1 MCGIAGFISNQVW
14 LEKPDLSW
22 LDAILRELEEW
33 SSSKQPVEHLVHP
46 LRELVERFDDLMSF
60 GLHAQ
65 LADNAAVSDKM
76 GKMALLLEHAEARIV
91 SHMAEKGPTDALEQ
105 INEDTRDCLWQI
117 KEEIL
122 GNVQRAGRL
131 IPEKLQSQPLS
142 HAHRFV
148 AWAVEGVMENLD
160 RLEVR
165 GRDSAGISIQ
175 CCVPPDIPVSQT
187 GSPENLPLEIPE
199 KIEAGVKSMGSVVN
213 CGDGNRTYTFV
224 YKVAN
229 LVGRLGENTAALREA
244 IQRDDLLWTVAGF
257 TGKINIIAHTR
268 WASNGIISLSNC
280 HPADGVLLQREHQ
293 PTINDRDAEFVLNGD
308 VDNYVTL
315 MEVVLRGQG
324 FEIDPLITTDAK
336 ILPVFYRLGTDPSAH
351 PQARFA
357 ALMNS
362 CCGSLAIVMQH
373 PRYPDSLHLGQKGSG
388 QSLFVGLVKDGVILA
403 SEVYG
408 LASRT
413 RRSYALSGTERGGT
427 QVTVTVR
434 NSEKPLLVGRY
445 LEDDGQFE
453 MKAEPIYIHSRDIYR
468 GSYNYYFEKEIR
480 EAPSSVRKTIKGKY
494 NKVGGKIEFSMEGH
508 GTLASLVS
516 RLRDPNLPSI
526 RRIMAIG
533 QGTASVA
540 AMGVAHL
547 VEKALS
553 RSRINVSWCKSSE
566 MSGFLSDEPLS
577 DMLLIAISQSGTTT
591 DTNRTVDVAGA
602 QGAWIH
608 AIVNRRNSPLVA
620 KANSHFYTGDGR
632 DVEMAVASTKA
643 FYSQI
648 AAGKLT
654 SLLLAQEFGTLTD
667 EEIYQEI
674 HELERLPADI
684 EWVLN
689 QDHILKECA
698 EKYGPSS
705 RNWAV
710 VGNGPNRIA
719 ADEIRIKLSE
729 LCYKSIPCDFTED
742 KKHIDLSTEPLT
754 LVVANDL
761 PEQIVQDTAKEVSI
775 FKAHNGKPLVFCARG
790 EKRFREPAEKLI
802 ELPVIGGGL
811 GFVLA
816 TVAGHLWGFHAAKA
830 IDAGAEEFRKARTV
844 LTHMLEDPGT
854 WNATTVRTQLI
865 ELMKLAAAGEMNAS
879 LPASSVAALATYVA
893 ELEPYLAPGEFARGK
908 IEEGIAILTKAAEEM
923 TRPIDTIR
931 HQAKT
936 VTVGISRPQE
946 LLPQV
951 FVAAFE
957 KLAITP
963 AQIKE
968 HDRRMLRAVSPIIS
982 AVTGGM
988 LYKMLRA
995 PDKSRGDLVGE
1006 APWIQ
1011 VSARFG
1017 QCEGKASRYDKPRVA
1032 GGSKRT
1038 VLRVE
1043 RAIWSSGASGEENLA
1058 LVPVYDEEGDDG
1070 AGILL
1075 LHVVFLPECSV
1086 QQKLAILRGLGNR
1099 YHDIIE
1105 RIEEVSQGA
1114 RLEDILERISP
1125 RDLMLTP
1132 VDRLLLPTTWSD
1144 G

>member
-1 MCGIAGFISNQVW
+1 MCGIAGFISNQAW

-22 LDAILRELEEW
+22 LEGISRDLETWW
-33 SSSKQPVEHLVHP
+33 SSSQPPEDLSRP
-46 LRELVERFDDLMSF
+46 LKELVDRFDDLMSF
-60 GLHAQ
+60 GLHAE
-65 LADNAAVSDKM
+65 LADNPDVLEKM
-76 GKMALLLEHAEARIV
+76 ENVASLLEQAESRIV
-91 SHMAEKGPTDALEQ
+91 SYMAEKGRTDALEQ
-105 INEDTRDCLWQI
+105 ISEDTRDCLWQI
-117 KEEIL
+117 NEEVV
-122 GNVQRAGRL
+122 GNVRRTSRL
-131 IPEKLQSQPLS
+131 IPEKFLSQPLS
-142 HAHRFV
+142 RGHRFV

-175 CCVPPDIPVSQT
+175 CYVPADPQAARQ
-187 GSPENLPLEIPE
+187 GSSVTLPPEIPE
-199 KIEAGVKSMGSVVN
+199 TLTGGVKSVGSVAT
-213 CGDGNRTYTFV
+213 CSDGHKTYTFV

-229 LVGRLGENTAALREA
+229 LVGRLGENTGGLRKA
-244 IQRDDLLWTVAGF
+244 IQRDRLLWTVAGL
-257 TGKINIIAHTR
+257 TRQINIIAHTR

-280 HPADGVLLQREHQ
+280 HPANGALVGREHE
-293 PTINDRDAEFVLNGD
+293 PTVNDHDAAFVLNGD
-308 VDNYVTL
+308 VDNYLTL
-315 MEVVLRGQG
+315 SEVVLRGQG
-324 FEIDPLITTDAK
+324 FDIDPLITTDAK
-336 ILPVFYRLGTDPSAH
+336 ILPVFYRLGTDPSTS
-351 PQARFA
+351 PQNRFA
-357 ALMNS
+357 TLMNS
-362 CCGSLAIVMQH
+362 CDGSLAIVMQH
-373 PRYPDSLHLGQKGSG
+373 PHFPGSLHLGQKGSG
-388 QSLFVGLVKDGVILA
+388 QSLFVGLIKDGLILA

-427 QVTVTVR
+427 QVTVTVG
-434 NSEKPLLVGRY
+434 NSEKPLLVGRF
-445 LEDDGQFE
+445 LEDGGPFE
-453 MKAEPIYIHSRDIYR
+453 MNAEPIYIHSRDIYR
-468 GSYNYYFEKEIR
+468 GAYNYYFEKEIH

-494 NKVGGKIEFSMEGH
+494 RKLAGKIDFNVEGY
-508 GTLASLVS
+508 GTLAGLVS
-516 RLRDPNLPSI
+516 RLRDPNLPAI

-553 RSRINVSWCKSSE
+553 RTRFNVGWCKASE
-566 MSGFLSDEPLS
+566 MSGFLSDESLS
-577 DMLLIAISQSGTTT
+577 DMLVIAISQSGTTT
-591 DTNRTVDVAGA
+591 DTNRTVDLAGA

-608 AIVNRRNSPLVA
+608 AIVNRRNSPLVT
-620 KANSHFYTGDGR
+620 KSNSHFYTGDGR

-648 AAGKLT
+648 AAGKLI

-710 VGNGPNRIA
+710 VGNGPNKIA

-761 PEQIVQDTAKEVSI
+761 PDQIVQDTAKEVSI

-790 EKRFREPAEKLI
+790 EKRFRGAAEKLI

-816 TVAGHLWGFHAAKA
+816 TVAGHLWGFYAAKA
-830 IDAGAEEFRKARTV
+830 IDAGAEEFRKARTM
-844 LTHMLEDPGT
+844 LTRMLEDQDAWNPGL
-854 WNATTVRTQLI
+854 VRAQLMD
-865 ELMKLAAAGEMNAS
+865 LMKLVAAGEMNAA
-879 LPASSVAALATYVA
+879 LPASSVAAIATYIA
-893 ELEPYLAPGEFARGK
+893 ELEPELAPGEFAREK
-908 IEEGIAILTKAAEEM
+908 IEEGIVILSKAAEEM

-946 LLPQV
+946 LLPPMLM
-951 FVAAFE
+951 AAFDHLE
-957 KLAITP
+957 VFP
-963 AQIKE
+963 SQIRE
-968 HDRRMLRAVSPIIS
+968 LDRRMLRATSPIIS
-982 AVTGGM
+982 EVTGGM
-988 LYKMLRA
+988 LYKMLRMTA
-995 PDKSRGDLVGE
+995 GPLGDLPGQV
-1006 APWIQ
+1006 PRIQ
-1011 VSARFG
+1011 VAARFG
-1017 QCEGKASRYDKPRVA
+1017 QCEGKASRYDEPRVA

-1038 VLRVE
+1038 VLRME
-1043 RAIWSSGASGEENLA
+1043 RAIWSSGASGEENLV
-1058 LVPVYDEEGDDG
+1058 LVPLFNEENDSGV
-1070 AGILL
+1070 GISL
-1075 LHVVFLPECSV
+1075 LHVVFVSECSV
-1086 QQKLAILRGLGNR
+1086 EQKLAVLRCLGNR

-1114 RLEDILERISP
+1114 SLEDALEKISP

-1132 VDRLLLPTTWSD
+1132 VDRLLFPKRQID
-1144 G
+1144 E